1 MKEDFSCWSPL
12 RSPHQRFFS
21 QSAPGSATHSP
32 FAYDYGSPF
41 FKTGT
46 EDYPRRGDKEN
57 LGRKGSSFV
66 FRVCDHVKMGSKF
79 SETVKGKLSL
89 GAKIIREG
97 GRKNIF
103 KQVFGTIDGEKLLKA
118 SQCYLSTSK
127 GPIAGL
133 LFISNMRVAFCS
145 DRSLTF
151 PSHAGKHIRV
161 PYKVLIPTRK
171 IKSANQSENMN
182 NPAQKFIEICTK
194 DDHDFWFM
202 GFLRYE
208 KAYKNLE
215 KAIAMANQM

>member
-1 MKEDFSCWSPL
+1 MKEDFSCWSPPK
-12 RSPHQRFFS
+12 SPREGFFS
-21 QSAPGSATHSP
+21 LSEPGSTIHSP
-32 FAYDYGSPF
+32 FSSDGGSPF

-46 EDYPRRGDKEN
+46 EDFPRRGDKKN
-57 LGRKGSSFV
+57 LDRKSSSFA
-66 FRVCDHVKMGSKF
+66 FRVCDHVKMGSRL

-89 GAKIIREG
+89 VAKIIREG
-97 GRKNIF
+97 GRENIF
-103 KQVFGTIDGEKLLKA
+103 KQVFRTNDGEKLLKA

-127 GPIAGL
+127 GPVPGL
-133 LFISNMRVAFCS
+133 LFISNKKVAFCS

-151 PSHAGKHIRV
+151 PTQDGNLVRI

-171 IKSANQSENMN
+171 IKSTNQSENVD
-182 NPAQKFIEICTK
+182 NPAQKFIEICTE

-215 KAIAMANQM
+215 KALKMANQM